1 MTPEEQKEIYKEA
14 IKEALSEW
22 LDKQFILVGKWTIRG
37 IAAAML
43 AMMVYVYA
51 ASHGWGAK

>member
-1 MTPEEQKEIYKEA
+1 MTPEEQKDIYKEA

-22 LDKQFILVGKWTIRG
+22 LDKQFAIVGKWTVRG
-37 IAAAML
+37 IAAALL